1 MMMQSTPDF
10 IDPPGRLRCRQ
21 PGVTPER
28 LNAEIS
34 RYEEY
39 LEELPPYLP
48 ALRSWIARYSRGD
61 TVAVLRDEF
70 GKVADHVERDGRGTQ
85 ERSGEG
91 GLLFTYGPGSLG
103 VYRDA
108 LVLLSIARCLRLRDA
123 TRTVVRWCERGD
135 ELIETLAQTEGKQ
148 QGVVRPFP
156 EEFDGL
162 YAALGAP
169 TRTAAADLV
178 RQYLGVWLGER
189 MDEMGFKIAE
199 EGLGYWCFEAAGVVA
214 ALDLDDSSFAD
225 DPLYPR
231 DLVASCREDR

>member
-1 MMMQSTPDF
+1 MMQSTPAF
-10 IDPPGRLRCRQ
+10 SEPPGPVRCRQ
-21 PGVTPER
+21 PDVTLER

-39 LEELPPYLP
+39 LEGLPPYLP

-70 GKVADHVERDGRGTQ
+70 GKVAEHVERYGKGAQ
-85 ERSGEG
+85 ERSGKG

-108 LVLLSIARCLRLRDA
+108 LVLLSIACCLRLRDA

-135 ELIETLAQTEGKQ
+135 ALIETFAQAEGAQ
-148 QGVVRPFP
+148 QGVAPPFP

-162 YAALGAP
+162 YAALGAS
-169 TRTAAADLV
+169 TETAAADLV
-178 RQYLGVWLGER
+178 RQYLGVWLHER

-231 DLVASCREDR
+231 DLVASYREGR